1 MESWWHDLGQPRL
14 TPALRE
20 KLVTEVKAAAAAR
33 SVDELAGER
42 DRLLIE
48 ILALKYSRR
57 KKLSC
62 SAANLDVPPETA
74 QIRGNWAGPDGSLVS
89 KGDLA

>member
-1 MESWWHDLGQPRL
+1 MGPYRTFHLAGGAGGIGHFLEQFAEPMESWWQDLGQPRL

-20 KLVTEVKAAAAAR
+20 KLVTEVKAAVVAR

-48 ILALKYSRR
+48 ILALKTP
-57 KKLSC
+57 
-62 SAANLDVPPETA
+62 AAK
-74 QIRGNWAGPDGSLVS
+74 R
-89 KGDLA
+89 